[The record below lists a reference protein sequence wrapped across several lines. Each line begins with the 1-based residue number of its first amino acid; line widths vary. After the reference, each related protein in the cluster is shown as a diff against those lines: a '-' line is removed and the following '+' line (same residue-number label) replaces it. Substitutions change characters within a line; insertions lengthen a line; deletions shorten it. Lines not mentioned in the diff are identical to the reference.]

1 MKNGFSSDTAVTT
14 AVLRAVH
21 LLLDDQP
28 PIFRD
33 ELAGALVGMRDDAE
47 VLAAASAF
55 ERELATLS
63 TPDHA
68 HAAIRNARA
77 NVTARARY
85 AEDELEKACS
95 TSRRGVIAKKAAPRS
110 PTAENRAGPSSSRGI
125 WLRASRRW
133 ASRVSRTSARKKPMR
148 STSRAGPTACGFP
161 AKFT

>member
-14 AVLRAVH
+14 AILRAVH

-68 HAAIRNARA
+68 RA

-110 PTAENRAGPSSSRGI
+110 PIAENRAGPSFQPAYLAARLAALGFARIQDRGPEEADA
-125 WLRASRRW
+125 LYFASRSDGLR
-133 ASRVSRTSARKKPMR
+133 
-148 STSRAGPTACGFP
+148 FP
-161 AKFT
+161 RQIHLMKAQT